1 MEITAIICL
10 MCTIVGCLVGYFG
23 FRRNQN
29 NDIRTETKEDTRDK
43 VQLNTKPDGAPNWW
57 LSGYKGIGTLTSGGG
72 SSPVGAAL
80 VGTTN
85 ATTPGNTGSSNNLQ
99 PYITCYMWKRT
110 A

>member
-43 VQLNTKPDGAPNWW
+43 VQLNTKLDV
-57 LSGYKGIGTLTSGGG
+57 LL
-72 SSPVGAAL
+72 
-80 VGTTN
+80 
-85 ATTPGNTGSSNNLQ
+85 SNNAEIKGSVKELDKKLDNFKDDVNVRLTRVEESCKQ
-99 PYITCYMWKRT
+99 AHKRLDT
-110 A
+110 FEAKGEK

>member
-43 VQLNTKPDGAPNWW
+43 VQLNTKLDV
-57 LSGYKGIGTLTSGGG
+57 LL
-72 SSPVGAAL
+72 
-80 VGTTN
+80 
-85 ATTPGNTGSSNNLQ
+85 SNNTEIKGSVKELDKKLDNFKDDVNVRLTRVEESCKQ
-99 PYITCYMWKRT
+99 AHQRLDTFEAKGGK
-110 A
+110 